1 MRSLHFSL
9 TLLADAVVNADSAT
23 AGGHRGLGFIPGAVF
38 LGIAAGSLYRP
49 GEAQTSDIFHLGRVR
64 FGDALPG
71 DPAAGIVPVPR
82 SLARQKDADAS
93 SPLRNAAHP
102 LSTIEPGWKPLR
114 DGHIAA
120 SGVSGAFVEASRRT
134 VMKTAVDETTGTAR
148 SGHLF
153 TYDVIEAGARFF
165 FRVDIDDDVDG
176 GADSAIEKAFC
187 TAPVWVGRSR
197 SAEFGRARIERSEAP
212 PTAALSPV
220 EGGQVTLLLLSDTA
234 LRHPETGA
242 PTLKPRPMHFGLDG
256 SAVLDGERSA
266 LSARRWSPFHGY
278 RQRPDLE
285 RQVIE
290 RGSVVVFSGCDGIDA
305 ASLAGKLACGVG
317 DFRESGLGQISVQP
331 VLLSTVEVAVAGVAA
346 ATLVEAP
353 PRPVG
358 GVFARI
364 EERYRR
370 RQEETEAVEL
380 CREWESALIG
390 KFKAGR
396 LPKASQWGLLREEAA
411 QAISGK
417 EAAATL
423 FGPDGKLSR
432 GVRQKAWFGVRVAK
446 VSIADELASQ
456 VEKALADRPDG
467 LVRHALRLLG
477 ARMPKRI
484 RIEKTRTA
492 SSKGARR

>member
-9 TLLADAVVNADSAT
+9 TLLADAVVSADSAT
-23 AGGHRGLGFIPGAVF
+23 AGGHRGLGFIPGSVF
-38 LGIAAGSLYRP
+38 LGIAAGALYRP
-49 GEAQTSDIFHLGRVR
+49 GEAQTSDIFHSGRVR

-71 DPAAGIVPVPR
+71 DPAAGIVPAPR

-102 LSTIEPGWKPLR
+102 RSAIEPGWKPLR
-114 DGHIAA
+114 DGHIDANGA
-120 SGVSGAFVEASRRT
+120 SGASVEASRRT

-165 FRVDIDDDVDG
+165 FRVDIDDDVDD
-176 GADSAIEKAFC
+176 GADSAIKKAFC
-187 TAPVWVGRSR
+187 AAPVWVGRSR
-197 SAEFGRARIERSEAP
+197 SAEFGRTRIEQSEAP
-212 PTAALSPV
+212 STVAPSPV
-220 EGGQVTLLLLSDTA
+220 EGGQVTVLLLSDTA

-242 PTLKPRPMHFGLDG
+242 PTLTPCPEHFGLDG
-256 SAVLDGERSA
+256 SAAFDGERSA

-305 ASLAGKLACGVG
+305 ASLAGKLAGGVG
-317 DFRESGLGQISVQP
+317 DFRESGLGQVSVQP
-331 VLLSTVEVAVAGVAA
+331 ALLSAAEVTVAGSAA
-346 ATLVEAP
+346 APTAEAP
-353 PRPVG
+353 PRPSG
-358 GVFARI
+358 EVFARI

-370 RQEETEAVEL
+370 RQAEIDAVEL
-380 CREWESALIG
+380 CRKWESALIG
-390 KFKAGR
+390 KFKGR

-411 QAISGK
+411 QAASGK
-417 EAAATL
+417 EAAVTL

-446 VSIADELASQ
+446 ISVADELASQ
-456 VEKALADRPDG
+456 VEKALADCPDG
-467 LVRHALRLLG
+467 RVRHALRLLG

-484 RIEKTRTA
+484 RIEKTR
-492 SSKGARR
+492 SSSRKGARR